1 MSEKQ
6 KNWGVTVL
14 VSEIKRVGNA
24 VFLEVLVMKGD
35 IGFLAT
41 RIKIVYVEAPGHG
54 FFFHFFAIGLFYS
67 FFVFNFF
74 SSGKISLTEG

>member
-24 VFLEVLVMKGD
+24 VFLEVLVIEGE

-41 RIKIVYVEAPGHG
+41 RNKISYVEDSRQCLFIYFIANRPISYI
-54 FFFHFFAIGLFYS
+54 FACNI
-67 FFVFNFF
+67 V
-74 SSGKISLTEG
+74 SSGKIGLTEG